1 MDKKLLRKK
10 MIERRDTLTDSMRVK
25 AEYSIFNALKNMN
38 VLLKDKTITSFVSFK
53 GEVSMTEIN
62 RFILQN
68 EARLLLPRIVKGQ
81 PHMTFHHVENLEELV
96 RNDYG
101 ILEPNPMIHPMVP
114 YSEVDFVLTPGVAF
128 DLRGFRLGYGGG
140 YYDRFFS
147 DIEKAIPKI
156 GIAFEIQVLDQLP
169 TDPYDMQITHLIT
182 EANVRSF

>member
-68 EARLLLPRIVKGQ
+68 EA
-81 PHMTFHHVENLEELV
+81 
-96 RNDYG
+96 
-101 ILEPNPMIHPMVP
+101 
-114 YSEVDFVLTPGVAF
+114 
-128 DLRGFRLGYGGG
+128 
-140 YYDRFFS
+140 
-147 DIEKAIPKI
+147 KI
-156 GIAFEIQVLDQLP
+156 GRAHV
-169 TDPYDMQITHLIT
+169 
-182 EANVRSF
+182 